1 MVATGSY
8 SISVQYAT
16 LGDIVFKVYSYLEHK
31 ETLQYAV
38 PKLETI
44 FAPSSLQFLGDE
56 LVELE
61 IKVGFHRDFC
71 DPLAEYQKLKELAKE
86 GLPKKLIVAE
96 QVLGDF
102 VIEEITSE
110 VKQIDMWGKPVV
122 IYCTLK
128 LVEYREKKLQTKKIK
143 TTSAKSTKA
152 PAVKKKTT
160 QLQEEVPVG
169 VIRR

>member
-1 MVATGSY
+1 M
-8 SISVQYAT
+8 QYAT
-16 LGDIVFKVYSYLEHK
+16 FGELVFQVYSYLEHK

-61 IKVGFHRDFC
+61 VKVGFHRDFC
-71 DPLAEYQKLKELAKE
+71 DPLAEYQKLKDLAKE

-102 VIEEITSE
+102 VIEEISAE
-110 VKQIDMWGKPVV
+110 VKQVDMWGKPVA
-122 IYCTLK
+122 IYCTVK
-128 LVEYREKKLQTKKIK
+128 FIEYREKQLQTKKVK
-143 TTSAKSTKA
+143 SSAKKKA
-152 PAVKKKTT
+152 PAVKKKHETK
-160 QLQEEVPVG
+160 QPKS
-169 VIRR
+169 IIAR